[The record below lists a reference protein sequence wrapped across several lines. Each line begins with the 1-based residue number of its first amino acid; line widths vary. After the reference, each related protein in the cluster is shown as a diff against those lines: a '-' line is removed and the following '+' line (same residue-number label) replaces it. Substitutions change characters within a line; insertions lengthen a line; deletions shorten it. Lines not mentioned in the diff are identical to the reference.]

1 MHEFMEIA
9 KQTRLMA
16 LATQGELVTTHG
28 HIKRFERQLEQE
40 REARVRMEVGCA
52 RRPGGL

>member
-40 REARVRMEVGCA
+40 REARMRVEACA
-52 RRPGGL
+52 CVLQGVS